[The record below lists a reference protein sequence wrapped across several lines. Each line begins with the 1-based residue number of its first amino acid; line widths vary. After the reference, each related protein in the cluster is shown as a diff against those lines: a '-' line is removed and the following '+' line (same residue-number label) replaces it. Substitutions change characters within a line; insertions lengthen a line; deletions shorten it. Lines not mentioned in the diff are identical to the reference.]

1 LNGRKVPIRRRP
13 TVVAAPAAHAAEADR
28 PALLAQSSQGAELPP
43 PADVATQVAE
53 LTGASK
59 SYGKTL
65 ALDDVSLHVKRGE
78 LLAVLG
84 PNGAGKSTA
93 IAIWLGLMEPD
104 KGSASVMGGLP
115 SNVDCRRRVG
125 VMMQE
130 VEINKQLRVR
140 ELITLTASY
149 YRDPMSVEETLEL
162 TRTTD
167 LADRVYSKLSGGQKR
182 KVQFALAVC
191 GRPELLFLDEP
202 TAGLDVQSR
211 QAMWATI
218 QDLLVRGCSIVLTTH
233 YLEEA
238 EALADRVVVLA
249 KSRVIASGSV
259 AEMRAL
265 VSRRQI
271 LCESGCPADEVRSWP
286 GVTEVIRD
294 EQRLHITAI
303 NAEDVVRRLLAADSN
318 LRNLEVRQAGLN
330 EAFTQLTK
338 EAA

>member
-1 LNGRKVPIRRRP
+1 MNP
-13 TVVAAPAAHAAEADR
+13 TQDR
-28 PALLAQSSQGAELPP
+28 LQPLDA
-43 PADVATQVAE
+43 VAT
-53 LTGASK
+53 LTGVSK

-65 ALDDVSLHVKRGE
+65 ALDDVSLQVMRGE

-93 IAIWLGLMEPD
+93 ISIWLGLIEPD
-104 KGSASVMGGLP
+104 KGSVSLMGGLP
-115 SNVDCRRRVG
+115 SSLDCRRRVG

-130 VEINKQLRVR
+130 VEIQKQLRVR

-149 YRDPMSVEETLEL
+149 YRDPMSVDETLAL

-202 TAGLDVQSR
+202 TAGLDPPAR
-211 QAMWATI
+211 RMMWATI
-218 QDLLVRGCSIVLTTH
+218 QDLLVGGCSIVLTTH

-271 LCESGCPADEVRSWP
+271 NCDSRFSAEEIRTWP
-286 GVTEVIRD
+286 GVIEVIRD

-303 NAEDVVRRLLAADSN
+303 DAEDVVRRLLVADSD

-330 EAFTQLTK
+330 EAFAQLTK

>member
-1 LNGRKVPIRRRP
+1 MTSTQDRLHAPAALAAPVAATAAPDPATPAAG
-13 TVVAAPAAHAAEADR
+13 TVVA
-28 PALLAQSSQGAELPP
+28 ELS
-43 PADVATQVAE
+43 
-53 LTGASK
+53 GASK
-59 SYGKTL
+59 SYGTTL
-65 ALDDVSLHVKRGE
+65 ALDNVSLQVKRGE

-93 IAIWLGLMEPD
+93 IAIWLGLIEPD
-104 KGSASVMGGLP
+104 KGSVSLMGGRP
-115 SNVDCRRRVG
+115 SDIDCRRRVG

-130 VEINKQLRVR
+130 VEIHKQLRVR
-140 ELITLTASY
+140 ELIVLTASY

-162 TRTTD
+162 TGITD
-167 LADRVYSKLSGGQKR
+167 LADRVYGKLSGGQKR

-202 TAGLDVQSR
+202 TAGLDVQAR

-218 QDLLVRGCSIVLTTH
+218 QDLLVSGRSIVLTTH

-249 KSRVIASGSV
+249 KSRVIATGSV
-259 AEMRAL
+259 AEMRGL
-265 VSRRQI
+265 VSRRRI
-271 LCESGCPADEVRSWP
+271 DCDTRFPAEEIRTWP
-286 GVTEVIRD
+286 GVVEVIRD

-303 NAEDVVRRLLAADSN
+303 DAEEVVRRLLNADSG

-330 EAFTQLTK
+330 EAFEQLTK

>member
-1 LNGRKVPIRRRP
+1 MSTEVE
-13 TVVAAPAAHAAEADR
+13 VA
-28 PALLAQSSQGAELPP
+28 S
-43 PADVATQVAE
+43 

-65 ALDDVSLHVKRGE
+65 ALDDVTLQVKRGE

-93 IAIWLGLMEPD
+93 IGIWLGLIEPD
-104 KGSASVMGGLP
+104 KGSVSLLGGRP
-115 SNVDCRRRVG
+115 ANVDCRRRVG

-130 VEINKQLRVR
+130 VEIHKQLRVR
-140 ELITLTASY
+140 ELIELTTSY
-149 YRDPMSVEETLEL
+149 YRDPMSVEETLDL
-162 TRTTD
+162 TRITD
-167 LADRVYSKLSGGQKR
+167 LADRTYGKLSGGQKR

-191 GRPELLFLDEP
+191 GNPELLFLDEP

-218 QDLLVRGCSIVLTTH
+218 QDLLVRKGCSIVLTTH

-249 KSRVIASGSV
+249 KSRVIATGSV
-259 AEMRAL
+259 AEMRSL
-265 VSRRQI
+265 VDRRRI
-271 LCESGCPADEVRSWP
+271 RCESRFPAEEIRGWP
-286 GVTEVIRD
+286 GVSEVIRD
-294 EQRLHITAI
+294 DQWLHITAVE
-303 NAEDVVRRLLAADSN
+303 AEDVVRRLLNADTD
-318 LRNLEVRQAGLN
+318 LRNLEVHRAGLN

>member
-1 LNGRKVPIRRRP
+1 MNPVQDRVDA
-13 TVVAAPAAHAAEADR
+13 VAA
-28 PALLAQSSQGAELPP
+28 
-43 PADVATQVAE
+43 
-53 LTGASK
+53 LTGVSK

-65 ALDDVSLHVKRGE
+65 ALDDVSLQVMRGE

-93 IAIWLGLMEPD
+93 IAVWLGLIEPD
-104 KGSASVMGGLP
+104 KGSVSLMGGLP
-115 SNVDCRRRVG
+115 SRLDCRRRVG

-130 VEINKQLRVR
+130 VEFHKQLRVR
-140 ELITLTASY
+140 ELIALTASY
-149 YRDPMSVEETLEL
+149 YQAPMSVEETLEL

-191 GRPELLFLDEP
+191 GKPELLFLDEP
-202 TAGLDVQSR
+202 TAGLDPPAR
-211 QAMWATI
+211 RAMWATI
-218 QDLLVRGCSIVLTTH
+218 QDMLVGGCSIVLTTH

-271 LCESGCPADEVRSWP
+271 DCDSRFSAEEIRTWP
-286 GVTEVIRD
+286 GVIEVIRD
-294 EQRLHITAI
+294 EQRLHITATD
-303 NAEDVVRRLLAADSN
+303 AEDVVRRLLMADSN

-330 EAFTQLTK
+330 EAFAQLTK